1 MITTGANLL
10 SFINSLNAD
19 ADVDATLA
27 DILVDNARTILE
39 AERPWMVLRKTDTS
53 LSVTT
58 ANTWQTAKATSGITG
73 WSGRFHGDYPIRL
86 FDGTNRIEYYRQ
98 VPWDSRLEYKDVGN
112 TFVYDA
118 NSGNIYL
125 NGLVPFNGTLY
136 INFLYDTG
144 ALDLTSTS
152 AVWSPFPARFL
163 PILGYYAIG
172 IHKGA
177 VDYDSINRQMLPSNQ
192 AALEALKNA
201 MEKWDNEL
209 QLSSI
214 ERNDPTEVGSYPRSG
229 AISRE

>member
-19 ADVDATLA
+19 ADVDTTLA
-27 DILVDNARTILE
+27 DVLVDNARAILE
-39 AERPWMVLRKTDTS
+39 AERPWMVLRKTNTS
-53 LSVTT
+53 LS
-58 ANTWQTAKATSGITG
+58 ASSADTWQTAKATSGITG
-73 WSGRFHGDYPIRL
+73 WSGRFFGELPIRL
-86 FDGTNRIEYYRQ
+86 FDGVNRIEKYRQ
-98 VPWDSRLEYKDVGN
+98 VPWESRLEYKDVGN

-125 NGLVPFNGTLY
+125 NGLVPFSGTLY
-136 INFLYDTG
+136 INYLHDTG
-144 ALDLTSTS
+144 ALDLAADA

-192 AALEALKNA
+192 AALDGLKNA

-209 QLSSI
+209 QLASI
-214 ERNDPTEVGSYPRSG
+214 EGNDPTEIGSWRSG
-229 AISRE
+229 AVHRE